1 MPLHTFKRWVQ
12 TSPTRRARNPNV
24 RAGLNRGRII
34 QVARTDHAEI
44 WAVGG
49 FGEQMR
55 AALRAKLTNDL
66 IATVGDLCVLGK
78 HPGKVESVCGD
89 EQIHR
94 SIGREVLAV
103 AAPANAGGQRFRDQL
118 ETHCAAKT
126 TTGSF
131 SHDVCLSLEWIG
143 SNGASARK
151 PHIAR

>member
-1 MPLHTFKRWVQ
+1 MPLHTFKRRVQ

-55 AALRAKLTNDL
+55 AALRAKLTSDF

-78 HPGKVESVCGD
+78 HPGKAESVRGD
-89 EQIHR
+89 KQIHR
-94 SIGREVLAV
+94 SIRREVLAV
-103 AAPANAGGQRFRDQL
+103 AAPANAGG
-118 ETHCAAKT
+118 
-126 TTGSF
+126 
-131 SHDVCLSLEWIG
+131 
-143 SNGASARK
+143 
-151 PHIAR
+151 